1 MFLNSTSSSCGVD
14 IDYFYNSEI
23 YNIRDPGINYV
34 IYTAITLLY
43 LTFFKEKCD
52 GATITRY

>member
-1 MFLNSTSSSCGVD
+1 MLLNSTSNSFRVD
-14 IDYFYNSEI
+14 IDYFYNSKI
-23 YNIRDPGINYV
+23 YNISDLGNNYV